1 VVGSVIVPPKL
12 AECSNDLERILEL
25 TISELVFAFMQTASV
40 GHWRILAIDSQ
51 SIDFVAASLKQYGF
65 AFSVDTEPD
74 HRLPYD
80 VVIGKVDDHL
90 WSTIK
95 DTASVVITEF
105 PDRELTESL
114 IKQYTCSRNGN
125 IFSVLLKFGGTSSWD
140 VRYSCEHR
148 STEPIRVAECA
159 PCEALTGESKVPIFR
174 CSLFDCECSV
184 ASREI
189 AGEGKLNEKTGKRS
203 RRALPCTVCRDR
215 VPLPLET
222 T

>member
-1 VVGSVIVPPKL
+1 MGSVIVPRKL

-25 TISELVFAFMQTASV
+25 TISELVFAFMQTASA
-40 GHWRILAIDSQ
+40 GHWRILAIESQ
-51 SIDFVAASLKQYGF
+51 SIDFVAASLEQYGF
-65 AFSVDTEPD
+65 SYSVDTVPD
-74 HRLPYD
+74 FRLPYD
-80 VVIGKVDDHL
+80 VVIGKIDHTL
-90 WSTIK
+90 WSTVK
-95 DTASVVITEF
+95 DTASVVILEF
-105 PDRELTESL
+105 PDQENTKKYENR
-114 IKQYTCSRNGN
+114 YTCSRNGN
-125 IFSVLLKFGGTSSWD
+125 IFSILLKFSGTSSLD

-148 STEPIRVAECA
+148 SIEPVRFAECA

-203 RRALPCTVCRDR
+203 RRALPCTICRDR